1 MRMGR
6 GCLVRN
12 GSVVTD
18 AVVRRRFF
26 VKAVFT
32 SLPPPPMPPSCNN
45 PPLAMGRHAIEVA
58 TMNLSRWVGMAVLAC
73 GGLLLGTPARAGDI
87 SCKMNFQLA
96 GWSVFYKTA
105 SGSGTVRC
113 SNGQSL
119 HVKLRAKGGGLT
131 FGKTKI
137 TDGIGKFTG
146 VGSVRDVLGH
156 YANAEAHAGASKS
169 AEAQVLTKGNVSLA
183 LSGKGEGWNLG
194 VAFGA
199 FIIE

>member
-1 MRMGR
+1 VGLDHKKISPD
-6 GCLVRN
+6 LV
-12 GSVVTD
+12 SIT
-18 AVVRRRFF
+18 
-26 VKAVFT
+26 
-32 SLPPPPMPPSCNN
+32 
-45 PPLAMGRHAIEVA
+45 
-58 TMNLSRWVGMAVLAC
+58 AVLQQSDNGPRAGQMEKRMNMIKRAGMLVLMC
-73 GGLLLGTPARAGDI
+73 GGLLPGAPAHAGEL
-87 SCKMNFQLA
+87 SCKMSFQLS

-113 SNGQSL
+113 SNGQTL

-137 TDGIGKFTG
+137 TDGIGKFSG
-146 VGSVRDVLGH
+146 ISDVRDVLGH
-156 YANAEAHAGASKS
+156 YANAEAHAGAQDKA

-183 LSGKGEGWNLG
+183 LSGKGSGWNLG

>member
-1 MRMGR
+1 MRRVKWAG
-6 GCLVRN
+6 LLAL
-12 GSVVTD
+12 
-18 AVVRRRFF
+18 AV
-26 VKAVFT
+26 AG
-32 SLPPPPMPPSCNN
+32 LPP
-45 PPLAMGRHAIEVA
+45 ATAAHAADV
-58 TMNLSRWVGMAVLAC
+58 
-73 GGLLLGTPARAGDI
+73 
-87 SCKMNFQLA
+87 SCKMTFQLS

-137 TDGIGKFTG
+137 SNGIGKFSG
-146 VGSVRDVLGH
+146 VGNVREVLGH
-156 YANAEAHAGASKS
+156 YANAEAHAGAQRS
-169 AEAQVLTKGNVSLA
+169 ADAQVLTKGNVSLA

-199 FIIE
+199 FIIEQ

>member
-1 MRMGR
+1 M
-6 GCLVRN
+6 
-12 GSVVTD
+12 
-18 AVVRRRFF
+18 
-26 VKAVFT
+26 
-32 SLPPPPMPPSCNN
+32 SLIKW
-45 PPLAMGRHAIEVA
+45 AGV
-58 TMNLSRWVGMAVLAC
+58 AVLAC
-73 GGLLLGTPARAGDI
+73 SGLVLGTPARAGDV
-87 SCKMNFQLA
+87 SCKMTFQLA

-105 SGSGTVRC
+105 KGTGAVTC

-119 HVKLRAKGGGLT
+119 HVTLRAKGGGLT

-137 TDGIGKFTG
+137 SDGIGKFSG
-146 VGSVRDVLGH
+146 VSSVRDVLGS

-169 AEAQVLTKGNVSLA
+169 ADAQVLTKGNVSLA

>member
-1 MRMGR
+1 MKRCKWAG
-6 GCLVRN
+6 V
-12 GSVVTD
+12 
-18 AVVRRRFF
+18 
-26 VKAVFT
+26 
-32 SLPPPPMPPSCNN
+32 
-45 PPLAMGRHAIEVA
+45 
-58 TMNLSRWVGMAVLAC
+58 AVLAC
-73 GGLLLGTPARAGDI
+73 AGLLAGTPARAGDV
-87 SCKMNFQLA
+87 SCKMSFQLS

-131 FGKTKI
+131 FGKTRI
-137 TDGIGKFTG
+137 SNGIGKFSG
-146 VGSVRDVLGH
+146 VDNVHDVLGH
-156 YANAEAHAGASKS
+156 YANAEAHAGAQKS
-169 AEAQVLTKGNVSLA
+169 ADAQVLTKGNVALA